1 MALITLAHNL
11 QIVIEAAKPADLD
24 EIVEIE
30 NRAYAFPWARS
41 VLHAEINGKAF
52 SYVYVA
58 RLQHNSSFPEKIIGY
73 NYFWLAADEIH
84 ILNIA
89 VDHDYRGYGCGKH
102 LVRFALN
109 FGRERGAKSAFL
121 EVRASNDAAQQLY
134 RQLGFH
140 RIGLRKHYYSD
151 NKEDAYV
158 MKKRLFPF

>member
-1 MALITLAHNL
+1 MSKIMLEHNL
-11 QIVIEAAKPADLD
+11 QILIEPAELEDLD

-30 NRAYAFPWARS
+30 SRAYAFPWARS
-41 VLHAEINGKAF
+41 LLRAEIKGKEF

-58 RLQHNSSFPEKIIGY
+58 RLQQNSSFPNKIIGY
-73 NYFWLAADEIH
+73 NYFWVVSDEIH

-89 VDHDYRGYGCGKH
+89 VDPDYRGYGCGKH
-102 LVRFALN
+102 LTQFALN

-134 RQLGFH
+134 TQLGFH
-140 RIGLRKHYYSD
+140 RIGLRKHYYGD

-158 MKKRLFPF
+158 MKKQLSPF